1 MMSAMV
7 WSSTA
12 IEKRSHGQVSG
23 KLVWDIWL
31 SFCPHFLYIFFD
43 YFSLFLEIS
52 FPEYL
57 CWIIRLGRISV
68 IRSSIYLTLTMSMNT
83 FFSTESRVF
92 YCDRSLQEGK
102 TATYLQWAQKWSH
115 LTKYSQSLLF
125 LSTLAATLWPYAVRY
140 WKSRYFSEL
149 NLWIYRFNKEAVQ
162 STRALAIEKILM
174 VRSKTLW
181 IEYFSYW
188 A

>member
-31 SFCPHFLYIFFD
+31 SFCPHFLYIFWLFFFVFGD
-43 YFSLFLEIS
+43 FFSRILVLNNSLGPNFCDSQQHILN
-52 FPEYL
+52 PHDEYEQ
-57 CWIIRLGRISV
+57 
-68 IRSSIYLTLTMSMNT
+68 

-92 YCDRSLQEGK
+92 YYDRSLQEGK
-102 TATYLQWAQKWSH
+102 TATYLQWAQKWSP
-115 LTKYSQSLLF
+115 LTIYSQSLLF
-125 LSTLAATLWPYAVRY
+125 LPALAATLWPYAVRY

-149 NLWIYRFNKEAVQ
+149 NLWIYRFHKEAVQ
-162 STRALAIEKILM
+162 GTRALAIEKLLM